1 MHEDYITSL
10 TADTLLQ
17 DETFLKIF
25 EFDSNLEK
33 EKYLANLRAKAAK
46 FGMVKVFNDLYK
58 AWQLDFV
65 QKTKTQES
73 NLIEF
78 ARCPLPGLYC
88 GEWIATD
95 LGVIRYERVNGQE
108 RRTVTACPHPI
119 LPVER
124 LVNIDTE
131 TEKIKLAF
139 FKDGR
144 WQTVTVDRSVCANK
158 GKIIDLADRGIEV
171 TSETAREL
179 VRYLSDVVSLN
190 MAVIPVYQS
199 ISRCGWIEKTF
210 APYCTDIKYDGDQNY
225 RLVYDAITQC
235 GDSSAWV
242 RMCTKLRKNPYLRM
256 QMAASFASPLL
267 EKLGVLPFVLHIWGG
282 TGTGKTVG
290 LMVAM
295 SVWGNPE
302 LGQLVKTMNM
312 TANSMTELAAFLHN
326 LPFAGDELQI
336 IKDRWNNY
344 DSLIMYL
351 TEGINRGRLHS
362 TGRMEQQKTWKN
374 SFLFTG
380 EEPITK
386 SQSGG
391 GAKNRVIEIGLTG
404 DDKVVENGNEISNFV
419 RENYGFAGQK
429 FIQCL
434 SNWDLKGRYK
444 ELFDS
449 ILEVCDTT
457 EKQAMAMACLL
468 LADEIATAEI
478 FSGEQPLTVEDA
490 KSYLTASAEVDM
502 AARAYD
508 WTLNWI
514 AKNMARFRESDNNGE
529 IWGKIV
535 DGVAVI
541 NRDVLAEGLRSAG
554 FDYTA
559 VIGKFADRG
568 QIVRNSQGKFVHC
581 THVFGVKASYV
592 KLLLS
597 QEDSDDLLQEDFPF

>member
-1 MHEDYITSL
+1 MHEDYITSR

-58 AWQLDFV
+58 AWQMDFV

-78 ARCPLPGLYC
+78 THCPLPGLYC

-108 RRTVTACPHPI
+108 RRTLTACPHPI
-119 LPVER
+119 LPIER
-124 LVNIDTE
+124 LTNIDTE

>member
-1 MHEDYITSL
+1 
-10 TADTLLQ
+10 
-17 DETFLKIF
+17 
-25 EFDSNLEK
+25 
-33 EKYLANLRAKAAK
+33 
-46 FGMVKVFNDLYK
+46 
-58 AWQLDFV
+58 
-65 QKTKTQES
+65 
-73 NLIEF
+73 
-78 ARCPLPGLYC
+78 
-88 GEWIATD
+88 
-95 LGVIRYERVNGQE
+95 
-108 RRTVTACPHPI
+108 
-119 LPVER
+119 
-124 LVNIDTE
+124 
-131 TEKIKLAF
+131 
-139 FKDGR
+139 
-144 WQTVTVDRSVCANK
+144 
-158 GKIIDLADRGIEV
+158 
-171 TSETAREL
+171 
-179 VRYLSDVVSLN
+179 
-190 MAVIPVYQS
+190 
-199 ISRCGWIEKTF
+199 
-210 APYCTDIKYDGDQNY
+210 
-225 RLVYDAITQC
+225 
-235 GDSSAWV
+235 
-242 RMCTKLRKNPYLRM
+242 
-256 QMAASFASPLL
+256 
-267 EKLGVLPFVLHIWGG
+267 
-282 TGTGKTVG
+282 
-290 LMVAM
+290 
-295 SVWGNPE
+295 
-302 LGQLVKTMNM
+302 MNM

-404 DDKVVENGNEISNFV
+404 DDKVVENGNEVSNFV

-429 FIQCL
+429 FIECL
-434 SNWDLKGRYK
+434 PNWDIKSRYK

-468 LADEIATAEI
+468 LADEIAAAEI
-478 FSGEQPLTVEDA
+478 FHGEQPLTVEDA
-490 KSYLTASAEVDM
+490 KDNLTSAKEVDI